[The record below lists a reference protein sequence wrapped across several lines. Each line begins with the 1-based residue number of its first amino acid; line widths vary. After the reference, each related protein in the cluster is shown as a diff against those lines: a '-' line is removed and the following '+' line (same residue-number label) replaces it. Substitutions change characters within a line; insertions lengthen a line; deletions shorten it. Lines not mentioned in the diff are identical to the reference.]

1 MSTDKLVRDIVAYMV
16 EQVRSSK
23 GCVVKFVNF
32 FEDRRDRVVFRRVMR
47 RLEHLGVYG
56 IKSSRGNK
64 YFITCETELY
74 RLLRSGNV
82 DYILGI
88 LMPLLGKK

>member
-32 FEDRRDRVVFRRVMR
+32 YEDRRSRVVFRRVMR
-47 RLEHLGVYG
+47 HLEPFGVYG
-56 IKSSRGNK
+56 VKSSRGNK
-64 YFITCETELY
+64 YFITCETKLY
-74 RLLRSGNV
+74 EWLKSGDI

-88 LMPLLGKK
+88 LMPLLTKR

>member
-1 MSTDKLVRDIVAYMV
+1 MSADKLIREIVAYMAD
-16 EQVRSSK
+16 QVRSSK

-56 IKSSRGNK
+56 VKSSRGNK

-74 RLLRSGNV
+74 RLLKNGDV

-88 LMPLLGKK
+88 LMPLLTKK

>member
-1 MSTDKLVRDIVAYMV
+1 MSTDRLIRDIINYMV
-16 EQVRSSK
+16 DQVRSSK
-23 GCVVKFVNF
+23 GCVVKFVNI
-32 FEDRRDRVVFRRVMR
+32 FEDRQDRVVFRRVMR

-56 IKSSRGNK
+56 VKSSRGNK

-74 RLLRSGNV
+74 RLLKSGNI

-88 LMPLLGKK
+88 LMPLLTKK